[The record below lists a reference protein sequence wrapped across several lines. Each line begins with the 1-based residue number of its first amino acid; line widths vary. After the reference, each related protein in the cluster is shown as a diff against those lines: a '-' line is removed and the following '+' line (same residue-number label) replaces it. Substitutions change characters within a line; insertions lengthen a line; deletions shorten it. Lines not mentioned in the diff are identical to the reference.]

1 MRSNKQNNPLRWLE
15 VSCVHAC
22 TCHARTRARNWF
34 PTPVN
39 DVRGCRQR
47 DGLEAVVV
55 RWMLTNKKMKVED
68 WQTEKD
74 TGHRTQMK
82 EDPRP
87 NLHQR
92 FVSNTKRIVNFIVP
106 EGKKLTAPAGRSCH
120 CLNLHVKPGNANL
133 SVSKNNLCFYC
144 LLFRSVYVFDQNLRP
159 LSRLC
164 LNWYRLF

>member
-22 TCHARTRARNWF
+22 TCHARACTQLIPDACEWRQRMSTERRA
-34 PTPVN
+34 
-39 DVRGCRQR
+39 RGCRCTVDADKQKNESWR
-47 DGLEAVVV
+47 
-55 RWMLTNKKMKVED
+55 LTDRK
-68 WQTEKD
+68 
-74 TGHRTQMK
+74 GHRTQMK

-144 LLFRSVYVFDQNLRP
+144 LLFRSVYVFDQNLSP